1 MTRLLGQHPRIEVD
15 VDELGRPS
23 VLRWPGIRE
32 PVEVCNHWRIEEA
45 WWRRPLLRD
54 YYKVVGL
61 RLLALVYRDGVDD
74 TWHLERLYD

>member
-1 MTRLLGQHPRIEVD
+1 MTRLLGQHPRID
-15 VDELGRPS
+15 VDLDSLGQPM
-23 VLRWPGIRE
+23 VLSWPGIRE

-54 YYKVVGL
+54 YYKVVGA

-74 TWHLERLYD
+74 SWHLERLYD